1 MVIVYIMDFAD
12 LINSGKAITGKKCY
26 IDTSLE
32 GEIDLFILN
41 NKNLEEIHFSDGKIT
56 RIHNI
61 PKSINKIVIS
71 NNMLEEIPQLEL
83 RNLVYLEAN
92 GNRLQKVN
100 LNEMVH
106 LVSLYLNDNQIREIS
121 NLPSSLETLFI
132 NQNKLKELDLR
143 NADSC
148 INVSCTN
155 NHSLNQIIG
164 GKQVS
169 NPNFNL
175 IKDAHTQIM
184 IGGGGPKKHNLTSEN
199 VEYTD
204 VKQAVNE
211 YYALKN
217 RYEENKK
224 EVIKKI
230 MDGKGSK
237 KERIRKVRNAEF
249 KCINCGKDGGSVFAK
264 MENNLTATCG
274 NKQNPCRLDINILSS
289 LSLSDNDILETQ
301 KEVDM
306 AKQKIIQT
314 KMNMLFGYTE
324 KEKSIKEFEQYVNII
339 KSNNMIQSDLINNV
353 NESYYDMQNDGK
365 KTTIVSKKMQD
376 VYSELAEIRKIM
388 KQYEIEQNKKLLEEI
403 ANKQKTINKI
413 LNVVRS
419 IKYPICEMVQ
429 ETVYNVVDDEGN
441 FMDESKA
448 SKQDLNL
455 LKQYPYNFDD
465 FLNPNLEK
473 LNVFNYVTKK

>member
-1 MVIVYIMDFAD
+1 
-12 LINSGKAITGKKCY
+12 
-26 IDTSLE
+26 
-32 GEIDLFILN
+32 
-41 NKNLEEIHFSDGKIT
+41 
-56 RIHNI
+56 
-61 PKSINKIVIS
+61 
-71 NNMLEEIPQLEL
+71 
-83 RNLVYLEAN
+83 
-92 GNRLQKVN
+92 
-100 LNEMVH
+100 
-106 LVSLYLNDNQIREIS
+106 
-121 NLPSSLETLFI
+121 
-132 NQNKLKELDLR
+132 
-143 NADSC
+143 
-148 INVSCTN
+148 
-155 NHSLNQIIG
+155 
-164 GKQVS
+164 
-169 NPNFNL
+169 
-175 IKDAHTQIM
+175 
-184 IGGGGPKKHNLTSEN
+184 
-199 VEYTD
+199 
-204 VKQAVNE
+204 
-211 YYALKN
+211 
-217 RYEENKK
+217 
-224 EVIKKI
+224 
-230 MDGKGSK
+230 
-237 KERIRKVRNAEF
+237 
-249 KCINCGKDGGSVFAK
+249 
-264 MENNLTATCG
+264 
-274 NKQNPCRLDINILSS
+274 
-289 LSLSDNDILETQ
+289 
-301 KEVDM
+301 M